1 MNLVNDKNQN
11 VHTKSI
17 RKNIRVPLNLYK
29 AIIECAEKEDKT
41 FTSFL
46 LDCARRHI
54 INKGID
60 IKPGKTLIYGKDWEL

>member
-41 FTSFL
+41 FTSFV
-46 LDCARRHI
+46 LDCARKHI
-54 INKGID
+54 EGKGIN
-60 IKPGKTLIYGKDWEL
+60 IKPEKSLIYGKDWEL